1 MMPVVDLSGHC
12 KATEESGSFYTR
24 GVLWVGHVTDKSL
37 GHVTDK
43 SLGHVTDNSLGHVT
57 DESLGH
63 VTEGVEKKL
72 YLLLYRSD
80 ISGSCDHLPLYPWV
94 M

>member
-12 KATEESGSFYTR
+12 KATEESGSLYTQ
-24 GVLWVGHVTDKSL
+24 GVHWVGHVTDEPL
-37 GHVTDK
+37 GHVTEE
-43 SLGHVTDNSLGHVT
+43 SLGHVT

-63 VTEGVEKKL
+63 VTGGVEEK
-72 YLLLYRSD
+72 
-80 ISGSCDHLPLYPWV
+80 SCDLLPVYQWV

>member
-12 KATEESGSFYTR
+12 KATEKSISFYTQ
-24 GVLWVGHVTDKSL
+24 GVHWV
-37 GHVTDK
+37 
-43 SLGHVTDNSLGHVT
+43 GHVT

-63 VTEGVEKKL
+63 VTGRVEKK
-72 YLLLYRSD
+72 
-80 ISGSCDHLPLYPWV
+80 SCDLLPVYPWV